1 MSITI
6 SDNPL
11 IRNRDLINALVLIS
25 QGFEDEDEDEF
36 AEERFALQT
45 SAARMI
51 TLTRVICFFFTGFV
65 VSNAFWLYNYLAS

>member
-25 QGFEDEDEDEF
+25 QGFQDEEEDEF

-51 TLTRVICFFFTGFV
+51 TLTRVISFFFTGFV
-65 VSNAFWLYNYLAS
+65 VSNGFWLYNYLSN